1 MPRCSWRLRLGEEEF
16 ESLRTMSSQT
26 RRTQSDLIREGI
38 FLLARSPAPL
48 SSPAQAPSTELTT
61 LEEWF
66 VILSSTGYLL
76 PRIARDLGISV
87 ENAHQLRRIVRG
99 KIRAILA
106 RTGPN
111 AGNDPSD

>member
-1 MPRCSWRLRLGEEEF
+1 M
-16 ESLRTMSSQT
+16 
-26 RRTQSDLIREGI
+26 REGI
-38 FLLARSPAPL
+38 FLVARSLAPL
-48 SSPAQAPSTELTT
+48 SSHAKAPSTGLTT

-66 VILSSTGYLL
+66 VILSSAGHLL

-87 ENAHQLRRIVRG
+87 ESAHELKRVVRG